1 MAALPPIDSPEAV
14 PVILVPTRA
23 VGVPNAGV
31 TKVGEVANTALPVPV
46 SSVKAA
52 ARLALE
58 GVARKVATPVPNP
71 LMPVATG
78 KPVAFVRVPEVGVP
92 KMGVTK
98 VGEVERTVEPVPVDV
113 ATPVPPLTTGNT
125 PVISAVDKLIASQ
138 DEFVP
143 SV

>member
-1 MAALPPIDSPEAV
+1 
-14 PVILVPTRA
+14 
-23 VGVPNAGV
+23 
-31 TKVGEVANTALPVPV
+31 
-46 SSVKAA
+46 
-52 ARLALE
+52 
-58 GVARKVATPVPNP
+58 
-71 LMPVATG
+71 MPVATG
-78 KPVAFVRVPEVGVP
+78 KPVAFVSVPEVGVP

-98 VGEVERTVEPVPVDV
+98 VGELERTVEPVPVDV